1 MIELQVPVLIVGA
14 GPTGL
19 ALAIELG
26 ERGIDCLLVERNDR
40 VGHAPRA
47 KTTHTRIREHLRR
60 WGIAG
65 RLAAAAPFG
74 IDYPSNVLFVTRLAG
89 YELARFENAF
99 NCAPGKN
106 DFYSEHAQWVPQYR
120 LEEVLRGHAQS
131 LPAVDIRF
139 EVDVRS
145 VEERGGA
152 VIAEAVDM
160 ASGEAMRIRSEYL
173 VGADGARSLVR
184 GAIGATM
191 EGVQGLSRNFNII
204 FRAPGLAEAHPHG
217 PAIMYWQMNAEV
229 PSTLGPMDKG
239 DLWFFMPGN
248 VPGDLELTDES
259 AGALIRK
266 ATGITMPVEILSCD
280 EWFANRLIATRY
292 REGRI
297 FIAGDACHL
306 HPPLGGYGMTLGV
319 GDAVD
324 LGWKIGAVL
333 DGWASPAIL
342 DSYEIERRPVHQR
355 VIDEAVA
362 NLSANAALTRPGLEA
377 AGPAGD
383 EVRREVGAL
392 IHETRSQEFRSLGVV
407 LGSSYAGSPFVAE
420 EAGPAPVSPPADYR
434 PSAYPGRL
442 APHLWLSGDRSLYDL
457 FGPGFTL
464 LAFGDALDAEIR
476 AAEEDAARAALP
488 LTAVRLPLPELQSL
502 YQAPLALIRPDQ
514 HVAWRGDAWPGDAI
528 LARVTGRK
536 PDAARSEVPPQ
547 FRTETL

>member
-26 ERGIDCLLVERNDR
+26 ERGIGCLLVERNDR

-60 WGIAG
+60 WGIAD

-131 LPAVDIRF
+131 LPAVDMRF

-248 VPGDLELTDES
+248 VPADLELTDES

-266 ATGITMPVEILSCD
+266 ATGIAMPFEILSCD
-280 EWFANRLIATRY
+280 EWFANRLIATGY

-306 HPPLGGYGMTLGV
+306 HPPLGGYGMTLGI

-377 AGPAGD
+377 VGPAGD
-383 EVRREVGAL
+383 EVRRAVGAL
-392 IHETRSQEFRSLGVV
+392 IRETRAQEFRSLGVV

-420 EAGPAPVSPPADYR
+420 EAGQAPVSPPADYL

-442 APHLWLSGDRSLYDL
+442 APHLWLSDGRSLYDL

-488 LTAVRLPLPELQSL
+488 LTVVRLPLSELRSL

-514 HVAWRGDAWPGDAI
+514 HVAWRGDAWPGDTI

-536 PDAARSEVPPQ
+536 PDAARSEALPR
-547 FRTETL
+547 FGTETL